1 MAVAGEYEF
10 ALRRWPRELDVPLA
24 SAPEGSTALPISSA
38 RLFISDHHHLDIGD
52 KRPYGFEGLTTRV
65 GADDTEAT
73 FTVTLPEGTIALHTW
88 FEEGREVIA
97 SAYYV
102 YVTRRSR

>member
-1 MAVAGEYEF
+1 MMLTGCEWLDVFVDQQAQVRRGTRKTGYWLLDVAVAGEYEF

-65 GADDTEAT
+65 GQPTT
-73 FTVTLPEGTIALHTW
+73 
-88 FEEGREVIA
+88 GRPP
-97 SAYYV
+97 
-102 YVTRRSR
+102 SR